1 MLREALQKGNFS
13 ENATILA
20 KAATIIIDQPFQVCL
35 GLQTVFK
42 TELLGPSALKSPLGR
57 TKDFRAARIIRTMV
71 IVIAHTQCLP
81 LYHTL
86 MIFIGYK
93 ACKSIG
99 DVYLFIGKRAKRARH
114 SQG

>member
-20 KAATIIIDQPFQVCL
+20 KAATIIIDQPFQVQWFCL

-57 TKDFRAARIIRTMV
+57 TKDFRARIIRTMV
-71 IVIAHTQCLP
+71 IVIAHTQCSP
-81 LYHTL
+81 FTTH
-86 MIFIGYK
+86 
-93 ACKSIG
+93 
-99 DVYLFIGKRAKRARH
+99 
-114 SQG
+114 